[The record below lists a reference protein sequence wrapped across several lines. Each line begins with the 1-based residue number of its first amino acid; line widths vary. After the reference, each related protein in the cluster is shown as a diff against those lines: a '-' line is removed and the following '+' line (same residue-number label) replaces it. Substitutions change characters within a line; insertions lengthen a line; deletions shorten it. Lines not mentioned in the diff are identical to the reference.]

1 MKTTRIT
8 TLTALVVMLAMTTL
22 ANAGDQDFP
31 EVTEEGLQRV
41 HDSKMAL
48 VYADPDADLSQY
60 DAILMTDPYVAF
72 RKNWL
77 RDQRTQSVNPLR
89 VTTNDVE
96 KIKKNLSE
104 EFKTVFTEKLEAA
117 GYALTDSV
125 GESVLLI
132 RPAIINLDIS
142 APDTPSSGRSYQ
154 YTQSAGEMTLYI
166 ELYDSV
172 SGDLIAKALDRKQ
185 DRSRSGYYTWTNSV
199 TNRKA
204 ADRILNGWADILVDA
219 LDDARQYVGVDDSPS
234 E

>member
-1 MKTTRIT
+1 MKTKR
-8 TLTALVVMLAMTTL
+8 MTTL
-22 ANAGDQDFP
+22 AALAVMLAATTLAIAGEKDFP
-31 EVTEEGLQRV
+31 DMTEEGLLRV
-41 HDSKMAL
+41 DDSKLAL

-60 DAILMTDPYVAF
+60 DAIQMTEPYVAF

-77 RDQRTQSVNPLR
+77 RDQRTQSINPLR

-117 GYALTDSV
+117 GYMMTDAA

-132 RPAIINLDIS
+132 RPAIINLDIN

-154 YTQSAGEMTLYI
+154 FTQSAGEMTLYI

-172 SGDLIAKALDRKQ
+172 SGDLIAKAMDRKQ

-219 LDDARQYVGVDDSPS
+219 LNDARQYVDGDNSPN

>member
-1 MKTTRIT
+1 MKTMRMT
-8 TLTALVVMLAMTTL
+8 TLTAIAVVLATTTFVY
-22 ANAGDQDFP
+22 ASERDFP
-31 EVTEEGLQRV
+31 AMTEEGLQLV
-41 HDSKMAL
+41 DDSKLAV
-48 VYADPDADLSQY
+48 VYADPGADLSLY
-60 DAILMTDPYVAF
+60 DAILMTDPYIAF

-104 EFKTVFTEKLEAA
+104 EFETVFTKKLEAA
-117 GYALTDSV
+117 GYAMTDTV
-125 GESVLLI
+125 GENVLLI
-132 RPAIINLDIS
+132 RPAIINLDIN

-172 SGDLIAKALDRKQ
+172 SGDLIAKAMDRKQ

-219 LDDARQYVGVDDSPS
+219 LNDARQYVAGDDSPS